1 MPEVK
6 NFNAASIRMHTIV
19 DIQRRME
26 QPSDVRV
33 PFNRSA
39 EIRKDLQRIQV
50 VEEYVRELFGRVWM
64 LLPRPVEYIF
74 QIG

>member
-6 NFNAASIRMHTIV
+6 NLNAASVRIHTVV

-64 LLPRPVEYIF
+64 LLPRPVEYLL

>member
-1 MPEVK
+1 
-6 NFNAASIRMHTIV
+6 
-19 DIQRRME
+19 ME

-33 PFNRSA
+33 PFNRCA